1 MRGNLA
7 PITSFI
13 IGAILALGAVLA
25 LTNLNPFWAGVAIWA
40 LVLVVIPS
48 LFHPIIPR
56 PSISWIVVLT
66 TLPFLA
72 APLLQLAGRDP
83 FLITSPSYW
92 LLTSIAL
99 FALALVT
106 MIYIDFYSRMTL
118 NLNFLLLT
126 TFLLYESL
134 VIIQGP
140 IDYYAGMWLGKDL
153 LFGNTELMVYVII
166 ATVIG
171 LLLAMA
177 FNHLVHRTELVEYM
191 DTKVEGESS

>member
-25 LTNLNPFWAGVAIWA
+25 LIDLNVFWTGVAVWA
-40 LVLVVIPS
+40 LALVAIPS
-48 LFHPIIPR
+48 LFHPIFPR
-56 PSISWIVVLT
+56 PSVSWIVVLT

-72 APLLQLAGRDP
+72 ASFLYLTGQDF

-106 MIYIDFYSRMTL
+106 MIYIDLYSRMTL

-140 IDYYAGMWLGKDL
+140 VDYYAGMWLGKDL
-153 LFGNTELMVYVII
+153 LFGNTELMVYVVI
-166 ATVIG
+166 ATVSG
-171 LLLAMA
+171 LFLVMA
-177 FNHLVHRTELVEYM
+177 FDRLVHRTKLVEYV
-191 DTKVEGESS
+191 DAKVEGERS